1 MKTLNKPATH
11 KLSVKFDKE
20 LKNLL
25 SKDLKLFMAKNP
37 FLLRNKQA
45 MAQQTLSIA

>member
-1 MKTLNKPATH
+1 MKTQNKPAAH

-20 LKNLL
+20 LKTLL

-37 FLLRNKQA
+37 FLVTNKQA
-45 MAQQTLSIA
+45 AAEQPLAVA

>member
-1 MKTLNKPATH
+1 MKTPNKPATH
-11 KLSVKFDKE
+11 KLSIKFDKE

-37 FLLRNKQA
+37 FLLTNKQVV
-45 MAQQTLSIA
+45 AQEALSVA

>member
-1 MKTLNKPATH
+1 MKTQNKPAAH

-20 LKNLL
+20 LKTLL

-37 FLLRNKQA
+37 FLLSNKQVA
-45 MAQQTLSIA
+45 AEQPLAVA

>member
-1 MKTLNKPATH
+1 MKTLNKPAAH

-20 LKNLL
+20 LKTLL

-37 FLLRNKQA
+37 FLLTTKQVA
-45 MAQQTLSIA
+45 AQQTLALA

>member
-1 MKTLNKPATH
+1 MKTLNKPAAH

-25 SKDLKLFMAKNP
+25 SNDLKLFMAKNP
-37 FLLRNKQA
+37 LISNKQA
-45 MAQQTLSIA
+45 AAQQTLAVA

>member
-1 MKTLNKPATH
+1 MKTPNKPTAH
-11 KLSVKFDKE
+11 KLSIKFDKE

-37 FLLRNKQA
+37 FLLSNKQTA
-45 MAQQTLSIA
+45 AEQELSVA

>member
-1 MKTLNKPATH
+1 MKTLNKNAAH

-37 FLLRNKQA
+37 FLLSNKQA
-45 MAQQTLSIA
+45 AAEQTLSVA